1 MAKSI
6 DVMEKRQMDLLPTL
20 SREELYG
27 FGIIDISE
35 MIMSIEHAINYAEG
49 YRFLLLCFG
58 NEGSSDKAKMI
69 MKSME
74 DYLELV
80 KDIYRF
86 KVNEKKKRI
95 AFLKGE
101 FVRG

>member
-1 MAKSI
+1 LAKSI
-6 DVMEKRQMDLLPTL
+6 DVMEKRQMENLPML

-35 MIMSIEHAINYAEG
+35 MIISIEHAINYTEG

-69 MKSME
+69 MKGLE
-74 DYLELV
+74 DYLQIV
-80 KDIYRF
+80 KDVYRF
-86 KVNEKKKRI
+86 KVDEKKKREN
-95 AFLKGE
+95 FLKG
-101 FVRG
+101 VNA

>member
-1 MAKSI
+1 MEKNI
-6 DVMEKRQMDLLPTL
+6 DVVEKKQMDLLPTL

-58 NEGSSDKAKMI
+58 NEGSSDKAKTI
-69 MKSME
+69 MKGLE
-74 DYLELV
+74 DYLQIV
-80 KDIYRF
+80 KDVYRF
-86 KVNEKKKRI
+86 KVDEKKKREN
-95 AFLKGE
+95 FLKG
-101 FVRG
+101 VNA

>member
-35 MIMSIEHAINYAEG
+35 MIISIEHAINYAEG

-69 MKSME
+69 MKGLE
-74 DYLELV
+74 DYLQIV
-80 KDIYRF
+80 KDVYRF
-86 KVNEKKKRI
+86 KVNEKKRKEN
-95 AFLKGE
+95 FFMGE
-101 FVRG
+101 IC

>member
-58 NEGSSDKAKMI
+58 NEGSSDKAKKI
-69 MKSME
+69 MKGLE
-74 DYLELV
+74 DYLQIV
-80 KDIYRF
+80 KDVYRF
-86 KVNEKKKRI
+86 KVNDNKRKEN
-95 AFLKGE
+95 FFMGE
-101 FVRG
+101 IC

>member
-6 DVMEKRQMDLLPTL
+6 DLMEKRQMEILPML

-35 MIMSIEHAINYAEG
+35 MILSIEHAISYAEG

-69 MKSME
+69 MKGLE
-74 DYLELV
+74 DYLQIV
-80 KDIYRF
+80 KDVYRF
-86 KVNEKKKRI
+86 KVDEKKKREN
-95 AFLKGE
+95 FLKG
-101 FVRG
+101 VNA

>member
-1 MAKSI
+1 MAKNI
-6 DVMEKRQMDLLPTL
+6 DVMEKKQMDLLPTL

-58 NEGSSDKAKMI
+58 NEGSSDKAKTI
-69 MKSME
+69 MKGLE
-74 DYLELV
+74 DYLQIV
-80 KDIYRF
+80 KDVYRF
-86 KVNEKKKRI
+86 KVNEKKKKV

-101 FVRG
+101 IV

>member
-1 MAKSI
+1 LAKSI

-58 NEGSSDKAKMI
+58 NEGSSDKAKTI
-69 MKSME
+69 MKGLE
-74 DYLELV
+74 DYLQIV
-80 KDIYRF
+80 KDVYRF
-86 KVNEKKKRI
+86 KVNEKKRKEN
-95 AFLKGE
+95 FFMGE
-101 FVRG
+101 IC

>member
-1 MAKSI
+1 LAKNI
-6 DVMEKRQMDLLPTL
+6 DVMEKKQMDLLPTL

-58 NEGSSDKAKMI
+58 NEGSSDKAKTI
-69 MKSME
+69 MKGLE
-74 DYLELV
+74 DYLQIV
-80 KDIYRF
+80 KDVYRF
-86 KVNEKKKRI
+86 KVNEKKRKEN
-95 AFLKGE
+95 FFMGE
-101 FVRG
+101 IC

>member
-6 DVMEKRQMDLLPTL
+6 DIMEKRQMDLLPTL

-58 NEGSSDKAKMI
+58 NEGSSDKAKTI
-69 MKSME
+69 MKGLE
-74 DYLELV
+74 DYLQIV
-80 KDIYRF
+80 KDVYRF
-86 KVNEKKKRI
+86 KVDEKKKREN
-95 AFLKGE
+95 FLKG
-101 FVRG
+101 VNV

>member
-1 MAKSI
+1 LEKNI
-6 DVMEKRQMDLLPTL
+6 DVVEKKQMDLLPTL

-69 MKSME
+69 MKGLE
-74 DYLELV
+74 DYLQIV
-80 KDIYRF
+80 KDVYRF
-86 KVNEKKKRI
+86 KVDEKKKREN
-95 AFLKGE
+95 FLKG
-101 FVRG
+101 VNA

>member
-1 MAKSI
+1 LAKSI
-6 DVMEKRQMDLLPTL
+6 DVLDKRMISCLPAL
-20 SREELYG
+20 SREELYN
-27 FGIIDISE
+27 FNIIELSE
-35 MIMSIEHAINYAEG
+35 MIMSIEHAIRYTEG

-69 MKSME
+69 MKGME

-80 KDIYRF
+80 KDVYRF
-86 KVNEKKKRI
+86 KVNEKKKRA

-101 FVRG
+101 IY

>member
-6 DVMEKRQMDLLPTL
+6 DVMEKRQMENLPML

-35 MIMSIEHAINYAEG
+35 MIISIEHAINYTEG

-69 MKSME
+69 MKGLE
-74 DYLELV
+74 DYLQIV
-80 KDIYRF
+80 KDVYRF
-86 KVNEKKKRI
+86 KVDEKKKREN
-95 AFLKGE
+95 FLKG
-101 FVRG
+101 VNA

>member
-1 MAKSI
+1 MVKSI
-6 DVMEKRQMDLLPTL
+6 DVLDKGIMGVLPKF

-27 FGIIDISE
+27 YSIIELSE
-35 MIMSIEHAINYAEG
+35 MIMSIEHAINYTEG

-58 NEGSSDKAKMI
+58 SEGSSDKAKAI
-69 MKSME
+69 MKGIE

-80 KDIYRF
+80 KDVYRF
-86 KVNEKKKRI
+86 KVNEKKKRV

-101 FVRG
+101 IC